1 MEVIV
6 VLPGYLNL
14 PTTQTHTSLFRILNI
29 RGNFYP
35 VPDTVLNSRDDETNR
50 PLPLPSES
58 SRDCKETTFRAKMF
72 SPHVLNF
79 ALAELNLCFIIVF

>member
-35 VPDTVLNSRDDETNR
+35 VPDTVLNS
-50 PLPLPSES
+50 
-58 SRDCKETTFRAKMF
+58 
-72 SPHVLNF
+72 
-79 ALAELNLCFIIVF
+79 